1 MRALSAG
8 RALVWTLHE
17 LLPLSN
23 FMFGTRGRIPCSCCG
38 RGIFF
43 SASEPRWGAGS
54 PAIPGRSQQDVDYLD
69 GPALQGVSDLA
80 LAVPGRLAFLPA
92 AGYLR

>member
-8 RALVWTLHE
+8 RVLVWTLRE

-23 FMFGTRGRIPCSCCG
+23 LMFGTRGRIPCSCCG

-43 SASEPRWGAGS
+43 SASEPTWRVGS
-54 PAIPGRSQQDVDYLD
+54 PVIPGRSQQDVDYLD
-69 GPALQGVSDLA
+69 KPALQGVSDLA
-80 LAVPGRLAFLPA
+80 LAVPGRLVFLPA